1 MASNSTEKIKRI
13 LLQGEF
19 ITKPELSKATGLT
32 SATCGY
38 ILNSLFEKGEI
49 VEEKFRTSN
58 GGRPAKSYRYN
69 AAKHQFLC
77 LYALYENGIQT
88 IRFRIFDTLGNILAK
103 GETRE
108 KVIDRKSLCRVIR
121 RNVERHSQVCVVAIG
136 IQGGVSHGTVE
147 FCDFPALDGINLAKE
162 LFDIFRMPILVEND
176 MNAIAL
182 GYSQKNSEEKNVAI
196 LFVPKGNP
204 PAGGFLVDGKILR
217 GSANLAGELSRFP
230 FSFNQREMPKMFT
243 NLDIAFPHILQVLVA
258 TIVFLDPAIIV
269 ITGGFAEELSARN
282 LDEKLRKNL
291 RRPQLPR
298 LAFKTNL
305 QEEYFNGLYK
315 MAKEIF
321 IDRID
326 CSI

>member
-13 LLQGEF
+13 LLQGES

-38 ILNSLFEKGEI
+38 ILNDLFEKGEI

-58 GGRPAKSYRYN
+58 GGRPARSYRYN

-77 LYALYENGIQT
+77 LYALSENGIQT
-88 IRFRIFDTLGNILAK
+88 IRFRIFDALGNILAK

-108 KVIDRKSLCRVIR
+108 KVIDQKSLCRVIR
-121 RNVERHSQVCVVAIG
+121 RNVKAHPRICIVAIG
-136 IQGGVSHGTVE
+136 IQGGISHGTVE
-147 FCDFPALDGINLAKE
+147 FCDFPALDGVHLAKE
-162 LFDIFRMPILVEND
+162 LFDIFRIPVHIEND
-176 MNAIAL
+176 MNAIAM
-182 GYSQKNSEEKNVAI
+182 GYSQRNSDEKNVAI
-196 LFVPKGNP
+196 LFAPKGNP

-230 FSFNQREMPKMFT
+230 FSFKKQEMPKMFKDLGT
-243 NLDIAFPHILQVLVA
+243 AFPHVFQVLLA
-258 TIVFLDPAIIV
+258 TIVFLDPAIV
-269 ITGGFAEELSARN
+269 VFTGGFADELSTQN
-282 LDEKLRKNL
+282 LDEKLRRTL
-291 RRPQLPR
+291 HRPQLPR
-298 LAFKTNL
+298 LAFRTNL

-321 IDRID
+321 IDRIE
-326 CSI
+326 